1 VGATETALEQFE
13 MPMVNVWVD
22 DDCPYNIETSLPAAE
37 VRALIERVLE
47 VVNNYNESDEP
58 PVEFSVTE

>member
-1 VGATETALEQFE
+1 